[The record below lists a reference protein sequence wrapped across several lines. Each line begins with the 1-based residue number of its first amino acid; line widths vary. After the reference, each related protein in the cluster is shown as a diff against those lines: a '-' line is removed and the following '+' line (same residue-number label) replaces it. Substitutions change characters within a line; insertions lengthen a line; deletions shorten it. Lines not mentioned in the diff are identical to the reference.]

1 METNVTVSRTKI
13 VLMWGA
19 ILGLA
24 LFGMSFIDTLLKGAT
39 AWGITSFLLKVL
51 IFVSCMGMS
60 IKQWR
65 DKALGGYINYGKAFV
80 QALLTGLF
88 ATVLLTLVTFVS
100 ISVGSDDYQKE
111 LSIQK
116 TEELAKLEDQGAD
129 ENAIEITE
137 KIFDLLLDPTVIS
150 AIIFVAFIIG
160 SVIMAL
166 IVAAIYKKDDPNNF
180 GMA

>member
-1 METNVTVSRTKI
+1 
-13 VLMWGA
+13 
-19 ILGLA
+19 
-24 LFGMSFIDTLLKGAT
+24 
-39 AWGITSFLLKVL
+39 
-51 IFVSCMGMS
+51 MS

-100 ISVGSDDYQKE
+100 ISVGFDDYQKE

>member
-1 METNVTVSRTKI
+1 MEINVTVSRTKL

-24 LFGMSFIDTLLKGAT
+24 LFGMSYIDNLLKGVT
-39 AWGITSFLLKVL
+39 AWSIVSFILKVVL
-51 IFVSCMGMS
+51 YIGCMGMA

-65 DKALGGYINYGKAFV
+65 DKGLGGYIGYGKAFV

-129 ENAIEITE
+129 ENTIEITE
-137 KIFDLLLDPTVIS
+137 KIFDLLLDPIVIS
-150 AIIFVAFIIG
+150 AIILFAFIIG
-160 SVIMAL
+160 STIMAL

>member
-19 ILGLA
+19 ILGVVLY
-24 LFGMSFIDTLLKGAT
+24 GVSFIDRALEGST
-39 AWGITSFLLKVL
+39 AWSIVSFILKVAL
-51 IFVSCMGMS
+51 FLGCMGMS
-60 IKQWR
+60 VKQWR
-65 DKALGGYINYGKAFV
+65 DKGLGGYIGYGKAFG

-88 ATVLLTLVTFVS
+88 ATLLLTIITLVALQFV
-100 ISVGSDDYQKE
+100 GEDYKKE
-111 LSIQK
+111 LEAK
-116 TEELAKLEDQGAD
+116 KLEEIAKLEDQGAD
-129 ENAIEITE
+129 ESAIEWTE
-137 KIFDLLLDPTVIS
+137 KIFNWLADPKVI
-150 AIIFVAFIIG
+150 AAMILVMFTIA

>member
-1 METNVTVSRTKI
+1 
-13 VLMWGA
+13 
-19 ILGLA
+19 
-24 LFGMSFIDTLLKGAT
+24 
-39 AWGITSFLLKVL
+39 
-51 IFVSCMGMS
+51 
-60 IKQWR
+60 
-65 DKALGGYINYGKAFV
+65 
-80 QALLTGLF
+80 
-88 ATVLLTLVTFVS
+88 VTFVS
-100 ISVGSDDYQKE
+100 ISVGFDDYQKE

>member
-1 METNVTVSRTKI
+1 
-13 VLMWGA
+13 
-19 ILGLA
+19 
-24 LFGMSFIDTLLKGAT
+24 
-39 AWGITSFLLKVL
+39 
-51 IFVSCMGMS
+51 MGMS

-100 ISVGSDDYQKE
+100 ISVGFDDYQKE